1 VHLIE
6 LSPRV
11 APARRQLDIAAVA
24 KPLEA
29 GIAVDLKDAF
39 EVRQMRGGTFG
50 PTIGAVEI
58 DRCRRINPAPG
69 PVVAGIY
76 PEPAG
81 LSAASAR
88 IEHGDRGVVG
98 EQLL

>member
-1 VHLIE
+1 
-6 LSPRV
+6 V

-29 GIAVDLKDAF
+29 GIAVDLNDAF

-50 PTIGAVEI
+50 ATVGAVEI
-58 DRCRRINPAPG
+58 DRCRRVSPAPG
-69 PVVAGIY
+69 PVVADID

-81 LSAASAR
+81 LGAASGSKIDVHKGR
-88 IEHGDRGVVG
+88 V
-98 EQLL
+98 

>member
-58 DRCRRINPAPG
+58 DRAGGSAPLQG
-69 PVVAGIY
+69 RSSRA
-76 PEPAG
+76 
-81 LSAASAR
+81 
-88 IEHGDRGVVG
+88 
-98 EQLL
+98 